1 MKRVALLLLPI
12 AAACASLSGGGSD
25 SGAASPTAAIQQF
38 LAAAKREDLVAMS
51 LVWGTADGPARK
63 AMPQKELERREFIM
77 MKCLAHEKASVGSS
91 SPGEGGRL
99 RFPVE
104 LTLLTK
110 SAKPIFTVV
119 KGAHQRWYVENLELD
134 QLRDQGFCGASAN
147 PPGSG
152 TAGTR

>member
-1 MKRVALLLLPI
+1 MKRVALLLVPI

-25 SGAASPTAAIQQF
+25 SGAASPTVAIQQF

-51 LVWGTADGPARK
+51 VVWGTAAGPARN

-77 MKCLAHEKASVGSS
+77 MKCLAHEKASVGAS

-104 LTLLTK
+104 IRLLTK
-110 SAKPIFTVV
+110 TAKPVFTVV
-119 KGAHQRWYVENLELD
+119 KGPHQRWYVENLELD
-134 QLRDQGFCGASAN
+134 QLRDQGFCGASAS
-147 PPGSG
+147 PPSGS
-152 TAGTR
+152 ANGTR